1 MYFRRVPINT
11 SFIDLVIARLRS
23 DELYNQSVAF
33 PHPEHRSVA
42 LANQSSMLV
51 VILSFKPPALHN
63 QTAIMREIVDRFFPD
78 SWVISVYMGIVID
91 LWDWWLPY
99 KAARSALNNTLES
112 NNIKIVS
119 QKYGQ
124 AMEVRSCFSILIL
137 LRFTIL

>member
-1 MYFRRVPINT
+1 MPIN
-11 SFIDLVIARLRS
+11 SFYIDLVIARLKS

-33 PHPEHRSVA
+33 PRPEHRSVA
-42 LANQSSMLV
+42 LANQASMLV
-51 VILSFKPPALHN
+51 VILSFKPSILHN

-78 SWVISVYMGIVID
+78 TWGISVYMGIVID

-99 KAARSALNNTLES
+99 KAARSALNNTLEN

-124 AMEVRSCFSILIL
+124 EMEVRNYTKFQLSSNG
-137 LRFTIL
+137 TS